1 LLSRL
6 AEALFWIGRYVE
18 RAEDTARLLDVQL
31 HLLLEDSPYDEQ
43 DVCHA
48 LLAAMGLPDVGGE
61 LDARRLVELLA
72 YDHTSPT
79 AITGALSAARE
90 NARGAR
96 EVISSEIWEC
106 LNVTHHGL
114 PRAREH
120 ARGLGPHTFF
130 RYVKERTAIFS
141 GLTDSTMSRDDG
153 WLFLVLGRS
162 LERVD
167 MTARLLSVGPAGQN
181 AGPWLT
187 VLRCCGA
194 AEAYLRTYRGR
205 VDTEPAVEFLLLD
218 RLFPRSVY
226 HALATAERCLREL
239 DPSGSTRAGL
249 DNEALLRLGRIRTD
263 LEFQRARDMLTDLP
277 RRLADIELTCQIVGG
292 AVASR
297 YFEHTRAVA
306 WASEGNS

>member
-1 LLSRL
+1 MLSRL
-6 AEALFWIGRYVE
+6 AEALFWIGRYIE

-31 HLLLEDSPYDEQ
+31 HLLLEDSPYDEDQ
-43 DVCHA
+43 VCRA
-48 LLAAMGLPDVGGE
+48 LSAAMGLPESEAD
-61 LDARRLVELLA
+61 LDARRLVDLLA

-79 AITGALSAARE
+79 AIIGALSAARE

-96 EVISSEIWEC
+96 EVISSEVWEC
-106 LNVTHHGL
+106 LNVTYHGL

-194 AEAYLRTYRGR
+194 AEAYMRTYRGR
-205 VDTEPAVEFLLLD
+205 IDTERAVEFLLLD
-218 RLFPRSVY
+218 RLFPRSIY
-226 HALATAERCLREL
+226 HALSTAERCLREL
-239 DPSGSTRAGL
+239 DPVGGTRAGL
-249 DNEALLRLGRIRTD
+249 DDEALLRLGRIRTD

-277 RRLADIELTCQIVGG
+277 GRLGDIELTCQAVGS
-292 AVASR
+292 AVAGR
-297 YFEHTRAVA
+297 YFEHTRPVM
-306 WASEGNS
+306 WASEVNA